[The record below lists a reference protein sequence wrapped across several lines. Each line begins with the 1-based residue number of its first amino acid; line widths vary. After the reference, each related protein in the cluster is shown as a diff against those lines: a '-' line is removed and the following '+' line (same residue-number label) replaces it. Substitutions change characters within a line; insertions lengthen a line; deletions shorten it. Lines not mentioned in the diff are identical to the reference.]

1 MTRGQDA
8 ANARRP
14 PVDQEEKKMNRP
26 IALFALLGLLLTG
39 CQTVKLV
46 TPLKERSNPQ
56 VSVADGRVRVAPDVL
71 TFFSDEKN
79 VTITWRLPADSRL
92 RFADRGIEIH
102 GRVTDRAVRTPDG
115 GEAVVLD
122 RTQNEI
128 VECKRS
134 QDGLAFACLNRNTR
148 PGVYKYSIRISDGQ
162 KTIEVDPPIVN
173 GW

>member
-1 MTRGQDA
+1 
-8 ANARRP
+8 
-14 PVDQEEKKMNRP
+14 MNRR
-26 IALFALLGLLLTG
+26 IVLSALLGLLLTG

-56 VSVADGRVRVAPDVL
+56 VSVADGRIRVAPEIL
-71 TFFSDEKN
+71 TFFSDEKS

-122 RTQNEI
+122 RNQNEI
-128 VECKRS
+128 VDCKRS

-148 PGVYKYSIRISDGQ
+148 PGVYKHSIRISDGQ

>member
-1 MTRGQDA
+1 
-8 ANARRP
+8 
-14 PVDQEEKKMNRP
+14 MNRP
-26 IALFALLGLLLTG
+26 IVLSALLSLLLTG
-39 CQTVKLV
+39 CQSVKLV

-56 VSVADGRVRVAPDVL
+56 VSVADGRVRVAPEIL

-92 RFADRGIEIH
+92 RFAERGIEIH
-102 GRVTDRAVRTPDG
+102 GRVIDRTVRTPDG

-122 RTQNEI
+122 RNQNEI
-128 VECKRS
+128 VDCKRS
-134 QDGLAFACLNRNTR
+134 QDGLAFACLNRNAR

-162 KTIEVDPPIVN
+162 KTLEVDPPIVN